1 MTTSLQKALENSP
14 TGGGSGKKNRTK
26 KNAKKITPATT
37 PDYSSSE
44 EESSSSDD
52 DDSSVDTN
60 ANEGEQGQQK
70 DSEDMMKI
78 RQQALNLINT
88 PSAGPNAAAAAKKKN
103 SQKFVS
109 HYQQQQQQAV
119 GEGSTGPNSYSSST
133 TTATT
138 ASSSSALPSSYQSS
152 SPYAMHNPHAHPQAR
167 TAEELSMTDMFV
179 NCVSDVCKSS
189 SSEIFEKVFSA
200 GYKSVSNYGDQPV
213 SGTWGDSID
222 TSQHGYGNG
231 NSNKR
236 SNNNFG
242 GVGNMPSRYQD

>member
-88 PSAGPNAAAAAKKKN
+88 PSAGPNAAAAAKK
-103 SQKFVS
+103 
-109 HYQQQQQQAV
+109 
-119 GEGSTGPNSYSSST
+119 
-133 TTATT
+133 
-138 ASSSSALPSSYQSS
+138 
-152 SPYAMHNPHAHPQAR
+152 
-167 TAEELSMTDMFV
+167 EE
-179 NCVSDVCKSS
+179 
-189 SSEIFEKVFSA
+189 
-200 GYKSVSNYGDQPV
+200 
-213 SGTWGDSID
+213 
-222 TSQHGYGNG
+222 
-231 NSNKR
+231 
-236 SNNNFG
+236 
-242 GVGNMPSRYQD
+242 